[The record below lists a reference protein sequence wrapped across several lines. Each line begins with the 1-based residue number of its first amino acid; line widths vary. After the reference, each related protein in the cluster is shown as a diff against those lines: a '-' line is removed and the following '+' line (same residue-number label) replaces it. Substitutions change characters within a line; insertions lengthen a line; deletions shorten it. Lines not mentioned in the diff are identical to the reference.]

1 MIVLDT
7 DHLSV
12 LERGGAQSL
21 PLQLRLS
28 RIQANE
34 IVTTIVNYEEQM
46 RGWLARASRA
56 KTLDQLT
63 ESYNRLQIHIETFVG
78 IPILPFNAE
87 SAAHLERLYAAGIRI
102 GTMDRRIAAIALA
115 HNATLL
121 TRNLTDFE
129 AITALV
135 CEDWTA

>member
-1 MIVLDT
+1 MFVLDT

-12 LERGGAQSL
+12 LERCGAQSL

-28 RIQANE
+28 RIPAGE
-34 IVTTIVNYEEQM
+34 LATTIFNYEEQM

-56 KTLDQLT
+56 KTIDQLA
-63 ESYNRLQIHIETFVG
+63 ESYSRLQTHIATFAG

-87 SAAHLERLYAAGIRI
+87 SAAHLDRLYAARIRI
-102 GTMDRRIAAIALA
+102 GTMDRRLAAIALA

-121 TRNLTDFE
+121 TRNRADFE
-129 AITALV
+129 SVPGLV

>member
-1 MIVLDT
+1 MFVLDT

-28 RIQANE
+28 QVQDHPIA
-34 IVTTIVNYEEQM
+34 TTIVNYEEQV

-56 KTLDQLT
+56 KTIDQLA
-63 ESYNRLQIHIETFVG
+63 ESYSRLQTHIETFAG

-87 SAAHLERLYAAGIRI
+87 SAAHLQRLFASRIRI
-102 GTMDRRIAAIALA
+102 GSMDRRIAAIVLA
-115 HNATLL
+115 QSATLL
-121 TRNLTDFE
+121 TRNLGDFE
-129 AITALV
+129 LIPDLQ